1 MKNGFSSTSR
11 LTAIVIAILCTA
23 GVAVAAS
30 GAATRA
36 IDGGGD
42 GATARGSQQ
51 PLGSL
56 SSGSV
61 GDQVEGGSPA
71 PLDLDEPEGGGT
83 QGDRE
88 ESDGPIGTASG
99 SSSPSAAGAAPD
111 AAPVSTGGGSG
122 SLPFTGYLAIP
133 VLLLGAVMLGA
144 GVALRR
150 RSAPPST
157 SS

>member
-1 MKNGFSSTSR
+1 MKNGFLSTSR
-11 LTAIVIAILCTA
+11 LTALAVIAILCTA

-36 IDGGGD
+36 GDGD

-56 SSGSV
+56 SSGSG

-71 PLDLDEPEGGGT
+71 PLDLDESEGGGT
-83 QGDRE
+83 LGDTE

-99 SSSPSAAGAAPD
+99 SSNPSAAGAAPD

-133 VLLLGAVMLGA
+133 VLLLGAVMLGV

-150 RSAPPST
+150 RSAAPPA